1 MKDVADLKDSSS
13 VEITSHKEELASRVK
28 YDENDRQVIR
38 EKLQTCIDPS
48 NTASHLVNIVT
59 GHICTDEVNVHNA
72 IDLGKS
78 QMKEYEASWPA
89 GFHQPLKKKVR
100 TMKENKKKT
109 TTVAAEQF
117 ESGLMFARALA
128 LMNSRDIKVEYI
140 LSYELASVPTS
151 MFDEITRNLRIAKS
165 KSLLKNKLQVKQSA
179 RATGQPDAI
188 VMDDCAIL
196 WVVHWPSKGSVQD
209 LVTNVVKQIT
219 SKLKGSTRVHI
230 IFYRYCEYS
239 IKSGTRCSRKAQV
252 SREHQL
258 CLSSPLPP
266 QDVALTVTKNKIQL
280 IDMICDELVSSVA
293 LLNLSNSFVVTGKSP
308 IPTEVCSGLQI
319 IRPDLKTMHEEADV
333 IIPNQVVYLESLG
346 CCTIKV
352 ISDDT
357 DVFVLLVHYYADKK
371 LTSAL
376 VMEPTSQGRSS
387 VNIGSTVAKHQSIAL
402 QLLLAHAL
410 TGCDTVASYFS
421 IGKSTVVKT
430 LEAGNRLN
438 HLGNPMASLE
448 DVLCESAAFVAA
460 CYGQKCQPH
469 ETMTDI
475 RYKVWV
481 SKTGRKSACLLPK
494 LKVIPPTSQSFKEN
508 TKRAH
513 FQACIWKA
521 ALDEEPPNLVPLK
534 FG

>member
-1 MKDVADLKDSSS
+1 
-13 VEITSHKEELASRVK
+13 
-28 YDENDRQVIR
+28 
-38 EKLQTCIDPS
+38 
-48 NTASHLVNIVT
+48 
-59 GHICTDEVNVHNA
+59 
-72 IDLGKS
+72 
-78 QMKEYEASWPA
+78 
-89 GFHQPLKKKVR
+89 
-100 TMKENKKKT
+100 MKENKKKT

-117 ESGLMFARALA
+117 DSGLIFARALA

-140 LSYELASVPTS
+140 LSYELASVPVS
-151 MFDEITRNLRIAKS
+151 MFDEITRNLRITKS
-165 KSLLKNKLQVKQSA
+165 KSSLLKNKLLVEQSA

-188 VMDDCAIL
+188 VMDGCAIL
-196 WVVHWPSKGSVQD
+196 WVLHWPSKGSVQD
-209 LVTNVVKQIT
+209 LVTNVVKHIT
-219 SKLKGSTRVHI
+219 SKLKGSTQVHI
-230 IFYRYCEYS
+230 IFDRYCEYS
-239 IKSGTRCSRKAQV
+239 IKSGIRCSCKAQV
-252 SREHQL
+252 SRENQL

-293 LLNLSNSFVVTGKSP
+293 LLNLPNSCVVTGKSP
-308 IPTEVCSGLQI
+308 IVERIHCSGLQI

-333 IIPNQVVYLESLG
+333 IIPNQVVYLASLG

-357 DVFVLLVHYYADKK
+357 DVFVLLVHYYTDKK
-371 LTSAL
+371 LTSTL

-402 QLLLAHAL
+402 QLLSAHAL
-410 TGCDTVASYFS
+410 TGCDTVASYFG
-421 IGKSTVVKT
+421 IGKTKVVKT

-481 SKTGRKSACLLPK
+481 P
-494 LKVIPPTSQSFKEN
+494 N
-508 TKRAH
+508 
-513 FQACIWKA
+513 
-521 ALDEEPPNLVPLK
+521 LDEKVHAYYQNLKQYLRLVNHLAK
-534 FG
+534 IRRGLTFRHAYGKLL